1 MLKANTL
8 KLFLNQNNHL
18 LSDALSLL
26 RSNRDLNAIQDTHI
40 QALTTH
46 SLAKQRAL
54 QAIAQ
59 QKKCQF
65 VKRLMNKGFDLTCQ
79 SFYCMKRYN
88 KVMVRVD
95 KIGDKVRVRCLK
107 RILDGWV
114 RGMGKALRVLRKW
127 CEREG

>member
-8 KLFLNQNNHL
+8 KLFLNQNHHL

-26 RSNRDLNAIQDTHI
+26 RSNRDLNTIRDTHI

-46 SLAKQRAL
+46 SLAKRKAL

-59 QKKCQF
+59 QKKYQF
-65 VKRLMNKGFDLTCQ
+65 VKRLMNNGFDLTCQ
-79 SFYCMKRYN
+79 AFYCMKRYN

-95 KIGDKVRVRCLK
+95 KRGVKVRVRSLK

-114 RGMGKALRVLRKW
+114 RGMGKGLKVLRKW
-127 CEREG
+127 C